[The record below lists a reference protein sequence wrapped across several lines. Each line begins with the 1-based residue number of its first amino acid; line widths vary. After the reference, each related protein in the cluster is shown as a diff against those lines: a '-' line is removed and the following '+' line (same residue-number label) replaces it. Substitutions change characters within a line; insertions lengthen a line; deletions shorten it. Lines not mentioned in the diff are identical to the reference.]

1 MTRFSVW
8 AAAQKKTSSYHIC
21 SRRWDQTAA
30 ALPGLR
36 RPRRHPVRPPR
47 GPPTYRWSLKQKVV
61 NVTLILQDAVD
72 TGTSIWSTV
81 VSNNHLGSSLPRVLC
96 WRWPPRPLTVHW
108 WWVWRSSPA
117 KECWSTALG
126 LRRINMLLDYFTF
139 PHIYLF
145 TVLTFG
151 RLWPRTDAVL
161 RAVDL
166 LSFNHDVL
174 ETFVISVE
182 AVLQQFAQRHRA
194 AGIQIHTELH
204 KKVMFLGLT
213 ILTKNIGCNDNLNFL
228 FFFFNKWASDKL

>member
-36 RPRRHPVRPPR
+36 RPHRHPVRPPR

-204 KKVMFLGLT
+204 MLQRAKEESDVLR
-213 ILTKNIGCNDNLNFL
+213 LN
-228 FFFFNKWASDKL
+228 NTD